1 LDHLESQIGT
11 SGFYNFIFRFDFFLL
26 PWSLDVLLPLS
37 MLQII
42 LDLQIFMF
50 SFFFDLILKLSKS
63 DCPKPETE
71 PSRISSLAKF
81 RHQQN
86 IVRIVA
92 LPGSNDF
99 QVFPNTAPPFK
110 ATLKL
115 LKFYFIF
122 WNYK

>member
-1 LDHLESQIGT
+1 
-11 SGFYNFIFRFDFFLL
+11 
-26 PWSLDVLLPLS
+26 
-37 MLQII
+37 
-42 LDLQIFMF
+42 MF
-50 SFFFDLILKLSKS
+50 SFFLDLILKLSKS
-63 DCPKPETE
+63 DCPEPETE
-71 PSRISSLAKF
+71 PSRILSLAKF
-81 RHQQN
+81 SHQQN

-122 WNYK
+122 WNYKIIIRADEELKAKVLLLLWRA